1 MCAGH
6 ALHQLSCTLSL
17 RTTQTSR
24 TVQEM
29 GLRLCNTQAGTGGA
43 HSAWPVCAYQLDIV
57 DCLLLELL
65 ECPLGLRLQGEGQAL
80 QGLMLA
86 FHTDLG
92 FHLGGGTTMKRGFT
106 THTCSLPRLAT
117 PSTHLIDAD
126 LLELSLSR
134 CQWSRCGT
142 G

>member
-17 RTTQTSR
+17 RTAQTSR

-29 GLRLCNTQAGTGGA
+29 GLRLYNTQAGTAGTGGA
-43 HSAWPVCAYQLDIV
+43 HSARPVCAYQLDIV

-80 QGLMLA
+80 QGLVLA

-92 FHLGGGTTMKRGFT
+92 FHLGGGR
-106 THTCSLPRLAT
+106 P
-117 PSTHLIDAD
+117 
-126 LLELSLSR
+126 
-134 CQWSRCGT
+134 
-142 G
+142 